1 MRRRP
6 RPHSVA
12 VLAAACLL
20 GSSASADERT
30 RTIVLETRTRALEA
44 PVALPFDHKLTLV
57 FPEDV
62 ELAVPGGPDLI
73 AVHVR
78 GGVVAVSAIE
88 SEYTRARRPTTNL
101 TVVTRGGAA
110 VTMRLRLV
118 GRAAA
123 SGAPD
128 LLRFE
133 LGPDRLRARAA
144 AADEA
149 VAAGLARQAA
159 SAVEPVEARAR
170 ARQSFIYLVARGGV
184 HIGARTIL
192 RFEIRNHSQ
201 PPFVIARVRL
211 AAGGVELPAVAAWET
226 DRIPPDGAARG
237 IGLVVE
243 RAALLGVDDARVSVC
258 EADAERCVEV
268 EFQP

>member
-1 MRRRP
+1 
-6 RPHSVA
+6 
-12 VLAAACLL
+12 LAATCLL
-20 GSSASADERT
+20 GASAGADART
-30 RTIVLETRTRALEA
+30 RTVVLETATRALDA

-78 GGVVAVSAIE
+78 GAVVAVSAIE

-110 VTMRLRLV
+110 VTMKVQLA
-118 GRAAA
+118 GRAIGA
-123 SGAPD
+123 GAPD
-128 LLRFE
+128 LIRFE
-133 LGPDRLRARAA
+133 LGPGPLRARAV

-149 VAAGLARQAA
+149 AAVRLARQAA
-159 SAVEPVEARAR
+159 SAVEPVDARAR
-170 ARQSFIYLVARGGV
+170 ARQAFIYLVARGGV
-184 HIGARTIL
+184 HIGDRTVL

-211 AAGGVELPAVAAWET
+211 LAGGAELPAVAAWEA
-226 DRIPPDGAARG
+226 DRIPPDGAPRG
-237 IGLVVE
+237 IGVVVE

-258 EADAERCVEV
+258 EADAGRCVEV
-268 EFQP
+268 ELGP